1 MAGIP
6 HDDYE
11 PKSNFEKWLDSRLPI
26 AGVLYSTLTIP
37 TPKNIFTWPNLRLE
51 LF

>member
-26 AGVLYSTLTIP
+26 AGVLYSFFYI
-37 TPKNIFTWPNLRLE
+37 IENLINN
-51 LF
+51 